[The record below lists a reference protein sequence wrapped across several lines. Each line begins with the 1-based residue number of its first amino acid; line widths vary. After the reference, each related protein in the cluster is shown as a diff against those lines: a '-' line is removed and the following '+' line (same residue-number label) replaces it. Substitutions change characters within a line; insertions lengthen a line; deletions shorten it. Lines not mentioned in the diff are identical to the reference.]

1 MVNLLAIPP
10 IQKSA
15 GRTWRP
21 WSWRTRDEMAIF
33 RAKNMGKD
41 GKMMK
46 TRVDW
51 GYTMV
56 YPIFRQTQMC
66 KNPSAACLLFCFI
79 STSDVAT
86 KRSGDAR
93 KMTFFFSSRSN
104 WRPKSIAVVTVQNC
118 SAQNGIAYAATI
130 AVLVLSH
137 TTRPWQVT
145 SRFLSPRRMRTIA
158 QLKQGWNL
166 AELHRSPLN
175 WSLLRQPEN
184 LPSDFWWFWMIPSGK
199 LT

>member
-66 KNPSAACLLFCFI
+66 KNPSAACLLFCFV

-93 KMTFFFSSRSN
+93 KMTFFFLQQVKLKTKKYSCSHCPELFSPKWHRLCCNNSSACAF
-104 WRPKSIAVVTVQNC
+104 PYHEAVASHVKVFVPQEDADDCPTEAGLKLGWAPQIPFELVTL
-118 SAQNGIAYAATI
+118 TP
-130 AVLVLSH
+130 
-137 TTRPWQVT
+137 TREFAI
-145 SRFLSPRRMRTIA
+145 RFLMVLDDT
-158 QLKQGWNL
+158 LW
-166 AELHRSPLN
+166 
-175 WSLLRQPEN
+175 
-184 LPSDFWWFWMIPSGK
+184 
-199 LT
+199 